1 MRDDAED
8 DGGTRGRGRVHP
20 VSTTPVTLGAS
31 SLGSRAGAAELAD
44 ALLASALGNV
54 DTSNNYAGG
63 RSESALG
70 EAIRRAGGLPTG
82 KLVYSKADS
91 DGDTGVFDGD
101 RVRRSLA
108 ESLERL
114 GLDSLP
120 LYQLHDPYTIGFD
133 EAMAPG
139 GAVPALLALRE
150 EGAIGA
156 IGIASGTMAQ
166 VHEYVET
173 GVFDV
178 VLSHNRFTLVDRS
191 AEPTFVRARELG
203 MTVFNA
209 APFGG
214 GTLANG
220 SDTYGYHAM
229 PPAFAAHLSRVREL
243 AGEWSVDLAAA
254 ALQFSLRHPLVD
266 TTVVGV
272 SSRERLA
279 ALPALIEAA
288 VPDGFFEAVERLGPP
303 PASGND

>member
-1 MRDDAED
+1 MNA
-8 DGGTRGRGRVHP
+8 VA
-20 VSTTPVTLGAS
+20 TTPVTLGAS
-31 SLGSRAGAAELAD
+31 SLGTRPGASELAD
-44 ALLASALGNV
+44 ALLASPLGNV

-63 RSESALG
+63 RSETALG
-70 EAIRRAGGLPTG
+70 EAIRRAGGLPAG
-82 KLVYSKADS
+82 KLVFSKADS

-101 RVRRSLA
+101 RVRRSLE
-108 ESLERL
+108 ESLGRL
-114 GLDSLP
+114 GLDALP

-139 GAVPALLALRE
+139 GAVPALLALRDQ
-150 EGAIGA
+150 GVIGA

-178 VLSHNRFTLVDRS
+178 VLSHNRFTLVDRA
-191 AEPTFVRARELG
+191 AEATFTRARELG

-220 SDTYGYHAM
+220 SGTYGYHPM
-229 PPAFAAHLSRVREL
+229 PADFAAHVDRVRSL
-243 AGEWSVDLAAA
+243 AREWSVDLAAA

-272 SSRERLA
+272 SSLERLN
-279 ALPALIEAA
+279 ALPGLIGAP
-288 VPDGFFEAVERLGPP
+288 VPDGFFAAIEQLGPP
-303 PASGND
+303 PPSGND